1 MGATEIVLLVL
12 GIITFVLSFVIPA
25 KKEKISKESLSDAK
39 EEIQKMVDE
48 AVKEANSNIEDNV
61 TEISDYNVEK
71 AERAM
76 ERLCNEK
83 IMAINEYSSTVLE
96 SIDKNHQ
103 EVMFLYD
110 MLNEKHNTLKET
122 AASVDKTVKEVKQTA
137 KNVAEEIKEVRE
149 IKEEKADEPQMISL
163 DKFVPEIDNE
173 KSEIVKNNLETTT
186 DSGHEKQETDDVVK
200 QLDVIKSTKN
210 KKGTSRKK
218 TTKSKDVEAP
228 DLNIGS
234 LGTKKDGG
242 RNSNERILQL
252 HNEGKSNVAIA
263 KELGL
268 GIGEVKLVIDLFE
281 GM

>member
-1 MGATEIVLLVL
+1 MGVTEIVLLVL
-12 GIITFVLSFVIPA
+12 GIIVFVLSFIIPA
-25 KKEKISKESLSDAK
+25 KKEKLNKESLEDAK
-39 EEIQKMVDE
+39 EEIQKMVNE

-83 IMAINEYSSTVLE
+83 IMVINEYSSTVLE

-110 MLNEKHNTLKET
+110 MLNEKHNVLKET
-122 AASVDKTVKEVKQTA
+122 AVAVDQTVKEAKEVKPKRTR
-137 KNVAEEIKEVRE
+137 KPKVEEVTVVAEEKVENE
-149 IKEEKADEPQMISL
+149 SEDNDDLQMISL
-163 DKFVPEIDNE
+163 DDLLPQTDKVDKI
-173 KSEIVKNNLETTT
+173 SEE
-186 DSGHEKQETDDVVK
+186 DVVK
-200 QLDVIKSTKN
+200 QLDVIKTTKTKKSTSTRKKSTK
-210 KKGTSRKK
+210 T
-218 TTKSKDVEAP
+218 KDVEAP
-228 DLNIGS
+228 DLNIGP
-234 LGTKKDGG
+234 LGSKKEGG

>member
-186 DSGHEKQETDDVVK
+186 DGGCEKQETDDVVK